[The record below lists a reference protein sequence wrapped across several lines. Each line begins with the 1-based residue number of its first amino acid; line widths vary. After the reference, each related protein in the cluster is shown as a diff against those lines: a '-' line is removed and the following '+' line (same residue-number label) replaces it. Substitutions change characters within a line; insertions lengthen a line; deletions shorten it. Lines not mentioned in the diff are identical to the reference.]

1 MFVNPKIPVHII
13 TGFLGSGKTTV
24 ISELLKNKSDSE
36 YWAVIINE
44 FGKVSIDFESLSPQQ
59 TEKENIFEVS
69 GGCIC
74 CSARD
79 NFEQNL
85 QEIIDNAAYNR
96 IIIEPSGLG
105 GVEMIAEIIKS
116 ETRLKLMPVIGLVA
130 LPSLFN
136 ERLQLNAIYKSQ
148 LLQSDI
154 LVLSQSDTAS
164 DVKEVENAFSYLQKT
179 YPDKLFYSTA
189 QNGHIIGDVMKF
201 EMDGGRNEKF
211 RDLIFAPVELHAGK
225 YFSKSMV
232 ADNDVR
238 YDDQAILAQLRN
250 VDGVLRAKG
259 FLHTTSGWRFV
270 NYTSGLQSSEPC
282 ESKSTNILVVIS
294 QNNLDDL
301 KLL

>member
-154 LVLSQSDTAS
+154 LVLSQSDIAS
-164 DVKEVENAFSYLQKT
+164 DVYEVETAFSYLQKT

-211 RDLIFAPVELHAGK
+211 RDLIFAPVELHASK